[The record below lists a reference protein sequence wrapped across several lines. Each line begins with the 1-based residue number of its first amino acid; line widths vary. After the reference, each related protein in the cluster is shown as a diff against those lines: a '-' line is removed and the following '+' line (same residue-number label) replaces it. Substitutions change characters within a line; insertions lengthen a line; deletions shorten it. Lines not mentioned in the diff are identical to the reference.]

1 VRTVLLILL
10 VACAEPRS
18 ERCKEICSREAECV
32 ERIETDQAGGTAFDE
47 GDCVAACAALER
59 DKQTAGLVEAHAVC
73 VAKAASDCRK
83 LLECR

>member
-1 VRTVLLILL
+1 MFAIVA
-10 VACAEPRS
+10 ACAEPRS

-32 ERIETDQAGGTAFDE
+32 EKVEAEEAGGTSFDE

-59 DKQTAGLVEAHAVC
+59 DKETRGQVEAHAVC
-73 VAKAASDCRK
+73 MAKAASDCKK